1 MVIVKWHRHAC
12 FEIRGSSVTVVIDP
26 HDGASLG
33 IAPPSCKGDV
43 ILVTH
48 DHFDHNAVSIVAKP
62 DSEILVMLR
71 GEKTVKGVYVKG
83 IKTYHDKFEG
93 RQRGENTVYLFIVDG
108 IRFAH
113 LGDLGHVLNES
124 EIKELGEVD
133 VLFIPVGG
141 TYTIGAKE
149 AAEIVN
155 KLSPKLVM
163 PMHYK
168 IPGLEL
174 PLSEVDKFASKFE
187 KVEEKPNEVEVT
199 KENLPEPV
207 TIWVLS
213 PE

>member
-12 FEIRGSSVTVVIDP
+12 FEIRGSNVTVVIDP

-174 PLSEVDKFASKFE
+174 PLSEVDKFTSKFE